1 MANSM
6 ALLTQRN
13 CIQFATAPIPTFDGE
28 NPALSVFAQSVE
40 NGLALIPDTSETE
53 YLSIVLTKLTGPAR
67 ISIQDKQFNNVTQLL
82 QHLKKRY
89 APGKNLAYFQAEV
102 SRLKIREDESLR
114 KYIDRASKLAHGS
127 RIAIRE
133 RYTTNVDQ
141 LIKEMEMDIL
151 ENFLE
156 GLPERV
162 AWRIAAL
169 DKKIKTLEEAYEAV
183 LQIERRLK
191 NRRQIQEKASPSRRR
206 EEDFLSWRRP
216 REKEH
221 RRVYPQS
228 PSPYRQRPRDRSTSG
243 SEPEFEERASRA
255 TALTLRKHDYSR
267 SPNHSPEAPKY
278 DEPFNTKH
286 DVYDFYCANCSTVG
300 HGWKDCEK
308 SPRCERPRFQYRRES
323 RGNFSPLRKPLN
335 SNNAHPNGEA
345 EGAEISYYH
354 KTLVTRNQPIKPIFF
369 SNAEEMELH
378 PVLPIKHRLPGRTAL
393 QIAVPVANPEV
404 MEGYLARIKT
414 PEQVYIGEAAVCNHD
429 GICYVLATNTGED
442 EIEIDIEPQRIHP
455 YEIFDSSD
463 DDPIP
468 SYLAKE
474 TKEDRTTRIQDL
486 LRTDHLNSEE
496 RQHVFKIVREFS
508 DRFFLPGDNLG
519 KVPNFHHSIYTTDD
533 IPINTRQYRYPP
545 VHQEE
550 IQRQVGAL
558 LSQGII
564 RPSTSPYNSPLWI
577 VPKKPDADGNKRWR
591 MVIDFRALNEK
602 TTGDKFPLPN
612 IPEILDK
619 VGGAKY
625 FSIFDL
631 ANGFHQ
637 IEMNPKD
644 RQKTA
649 FTTPHGHFEF
659 VRMPFGLKNAPPT
672 FQRVMNRVTSGLENV
687 LVFIDDMI
695 VFSSSL
701 REHEIK
707 VKKLFDRLREY
718 GLTLQ
723 TNKCEFLRK
732 EVAYLGHILSA
743 DGVKPDPR
751 KLHAVK
757 NFPIPK
763 TQKNV
768 QQFLGLT
775 GYYRRFI
782 KDYSLKAKPL
792 VQLLG
797 KGTPFQW
804 TEEQQGSFELLCKE
818 LCTQPILQYPDFER
832 PFVITTD
839 ASDHAIG
846 AEENSQTTIRP
857 ASTVVELPDPPTPPT
872 DGPDVQGL
880 QPPLQPARPQTPP
893 EYLKHYMNSYEDWDL
908 YLPFATLSYNTS
920 VHEATNFTPHELI
933 FGKPARQPSSFP
945 EGEELD
951 TYGTYLTHLITRL
964 TETRNI
970 AADNLNTAKDDRN
983 TNRTNG

>member
-1 MANSM
+1 MPETRLSADEVANLTLTMANSM

-286 DVYDFYCANCSTVG
+286 DVYDFYCANCST
-300 HGWKDCEK
+300 
-308 SPRCERPRFQYRRES
+308 
-323 RGNFSPLRKPLN
+323 
-335 SNNAHPNGEA
+335 

-846 AEENSQTTIRP
+846 AAWENKQKRRRFIPEPSYSLSP
-857 ASTVVELPDPPTPPT
+857 FDSTRRQGVQSANTKP
-872 DGPDVQGL
+872 GPSAG
-880 QPPLQPARPQTPP
+880 
-893 EYLKHYMNSYEDWDL
+893 YHWS
-908 YLPFATLSYNTS
+908 
-920 VHEATNFTPHELI
+920 
-933 FGKPARQPSSFP
+933 
-945 EGEELD
+945 
-951 TYGTYLTHLITRL
+951 THP
-964 TETRNI
+964 
-970 AADNLNTAKDDRN
+970 
-983 TNRTNG
+983 

>member
-1 MANSM
+1 MANCM

-286 DVYDFYCANCSTVG
+286 DVYDFYCANCST
-300 HGWKDCEK
+300 
-308 SPRCERPRFQYRRES
+308 
-323 RGNFSPLRKPLN
+323 
-335 SNNAHPNGEA
+335 

-591 MVIDFRALNEK
+591 M
-602 TTGDKFPLPN
+602 
-612 IPEILDK
+612 
-619 VGGAKY
+619 
-625 FSIFDL
+625 
-631 ANGFHQ
+631 

-672 FQRVMNRVTSGLENV
+672 FQRVMNR
-687 LVFIDDMI
+687 
-695 VFSSSL
+695 
-701 REHEIK
+701 
-707 VKKLFDRLREY
+707 
-718 GLTLQ
+718 

-818 LCTQPILQYPDFER
+818 LLKWKLRLLEYEYDVIHKPGKINKNADALSRNPPTVCLPLIPREDKEFKVPIPNPDPQPDTIGRRIHELRRDREKRPTYTEDTSSSDEATITPQPRSIRRRKIHQDPTDRITPIIQSPLPTPSQNLLELRDDINLTSPFMPIAHSTQTAGHFIPSP
-832 PFVITTD
+832 TTSETPQNTED
-839 ASDHAIG
+839 LISFDE
-846 AEENSQTTIRP
+846 EENSQTTIRP

-893 EYLKHYMNSYEDWDL
+893 GMRNDIQEFIRKCKSCQEQKLTLLDHSLRLLGET
-908 YLPFATLSYNTS
+908 ATS
-920 VHEATNFTPHELI
+920 
-933 FGKPARQPSSFP
+933 
-945 EGEELD
+945 
-951 TYGTYLTHLITRL
+951 
-964 TETRNI
+964 
-970 AADNLNTAKDDRN
+970 
-983 TNRTNG
+983 

>member
-286 DVYDFYCANCSTVG
+286 DVYDFYCANCST
-300 HGWKDCEK
+300 
-308 SPRCERPRFQYRRES
+308 
-323 RGNFSPLRKPLN
+323 
-335 SNNAHPNGEA
+335 

-591 MVIDFRALNEK
+591 M
-602 TTGDKFPLPN
+602 
-612 IPEILDK
+612 
-619 VGGAKY
+619 
-625 FSIFDL
+625 
-631 ANGFHQ
+631 

-672 FQRVMNRVTSGLENV
+672 FQRVMNRGIWT
-687 LVFIDDMI
+687 
-695 VFSSSL
+695 
-701 REHEIK
+701 
-707 VKKLFDRLREY
+707 
-718 GLTLQ
+718 
-723 TNKCEFLRK
+723 
-732 EVAYLGHILSA
+732 
-743 DGVKPDPR
+743 
-751 KLHAVK
+751 
-757 NFPIPK
+757 
-763 TQKNV
+763 
-768 QQFLGLT
+768 
-775 GYYRRFI
+775 
-782 KDYSLKAKPL
+782 YS
-792 VQLLG
+792 
-797 KGTPFQW
+797 
-804 TEEQQGSFELLCKE
+804 
-818 LCTQPILQYPDFER
+818 
-832 PFVITTD
+832 TD
-839 ASDHAIG
+839 
-846 AEENSQTTIRP
+846 
-857 ASTVVELPDPPTPPT
+857 
-872 DGPDVQGL
+872 
-880 QPPLQPARPQTPP
+880 
-893 EYLKHYMNSYEDWDL
+893 
-908 YLPFATLSYNTS
+908 
-920 VHEATNFTPHELI
+920 
-933 FGKPARQPSSFP
+933 
-945 EGEELD
+945 
-951 TYGTYLTHLITRL
+951 
-964 TETRNI
+964 
-970 AADNLNTAKDDRN
+970 
-983 TNRTNG
+983 

>member
-1 MANSM
+1 
-6 ALLTQRN
+6 
-13 CIQFATAPIPTFDGE
+13 
-28 NPALSVFAQSVE
+28 
-40 NGLALIPDTSETE
+40 
-53 YLSIVLTKLTGPAR
+53 
-67 ISIQDKQFNNVTQLL
+67 
-82 QHLKKRY
+82 
-89 APGKNLAYFQAEV
+89 
-102 SRLKIREDESLR
+102 
-114 KYIDRASKLAHGS
+114 
-127 RIAIRE
+127 
-133 RYTTNVDQ
+133 
-141 LIKEMEMDIL
+141 
-151 ENFLE
+151 
-156 GLPERV
+156 
-162 AWRIAAL
+162 
-169 DKKIKTLEEAYEAV
+169 
-183 LQIERRLK
+183 
-191 NRRQIQEKASPSRRR
+191 
-206 EEDFLSWRRP
+206 
-216 REKEH
+216 
-221 RRVYPQS
+221 
-228 PSPYRQRPRDRSTSG
+228 
-243 SEPEFEERASRA
+243 
-255 TALTLRKHDYSR
+255 
-267 SPNHSPEAPKY
+267 
-278 DEPFNTKH
+278 
-286 DVYDFYCANCSTVG
+286 
-300 HGWKDCEK
+300 
-308 SPRCERPRFQYRRES
+308 
-323 RGNFSPLRKPLN
+323 
-335 SNNAHPNGEA
+335 
-345 EGAEISYYH
+345 
-354 KTLVTRNQPIKPIFF
+354 
-369 SNAEEMELH
+369 MELH

-846 AEENSQTTIRP
+846 AVKWKLRLLEYEYDVIHKPGKINKNADALSRNPPTVCLPLIPREDKEFKVPIPNPDPQPDTIGRRIHELRRDREKRPTYTEDTSSSDEATITPQPRSIRRRKIHQDPTDRITPIIQSPLPTPSQNLLELRDDINLTSPFMPIAHSTQTAGHFIPSPTTSETPQNTEDLISFDEEENSQTTIRP

-893 EYLKHYMNSYEDWDL
+893 
-908 YLPFATLSYNTS
+908 
-920 VHEATNFTPHELI
+920 VHEATNFTPHGLI

-970 AADNLNTAKDDRN
+970 AADNLNTAKERSKRYYDRHARPVQFKIGDSAYVLKEPRSKLDPHYVGPYEIIDVTDLN
-983 TNRTNG
+983 NVVLKAENNKIITKHQDKLKIAYSE

>member
-286 DVYDFYCANCSTVG
+286 DVYDFYCANCST
-300 HGWKDCEK
+300 
-308 SPRCERPRFQYRRES
+308 
-323 RGNFSPLRKPLN
+323 
-335 SNNAHPNGEA
+335 

-550 IQRQVGAL
+550 IQRQVEAL

-591 MVIDFRALNEK
+591 M
-602 TTGDKFPLPN
+602 
-612 IPEILDK
+612 
-619 VGGAKY
+619 
-625 FSIFDL
+625 
-631 ANGFHQ
+631 

-672 FQRVMNRVTSGLENV
+672 FQRVMNRGIWT
-687 LVFIDDMI
+687 
-695 VFSSSL
+695 
-701 REHEIK
+701 
-707 VKKLFDRLREY
+707 
-718 GLTLQ
+718 
-723 TNKCEFLRK
+723 
-732 EVAYLGHILSA
+732 
-743 DGVKPDPR
+743 
-751 KLHAVK
+751 
-757 NFPIPK
+757 
-763 TQKNV
+763 
-768 QQFLGLT
+768 
-775 GYYRRFI
+775 
-782 KDYSLKAKPL
+782 YS
-792 VQLLG
+792 
-797 KGTPFQW
+797 
-804 TEEQQGSFELLCKE
+804 
-818 LCTQPILQYPDFER
+818 
-832 PFVITTD
+832 TD
-839 ASDHAIG
+839 
-846 AEENSQTTIRP
+846 
-857 ASTVVELPDPPTPPT
+857 
-872 DGPDVQGL
+872 
-880 QPPLQPARPQTPP
+880 
-893 EYLKHYMNSYEDWDL
+893 
-908 YLPFATLSYNTS
+908 
-920 VHEATNFTPHELI
+920 
-933 FGKPARQPSSFP
+933 
-945 EGEELD
+945 
-951 TYGTYLTHLITRL
+951 
-964 TETRNI
+964 
-970 AADNLNTAKDDRN
+970 
-983 TNRTNG
+983 